1 MGGGFGGFIFQ
12 RTQTRERSMVMTR
25 TIGFALA
32 SLAAFSAPIKADK
45 LSLILE
51 PATDFQN
58 FLPHAVDRTF
68 FHPLYPESHSLG
80 CSESTCS
87 GAFAADLSQHDTIHI
102 TFRMEKELFI
112 RPDAYDPRVRVAFS
126 ARAANCTDGKL
137 LISKKIKA
145 SRVAIIGNYTQELYA
160 NLNTKVSQ

>member
-1 MGGGFGGFIFQ
+1 
-12 RTQTRERSMVMTR
+12 MTR
-25 TIGFALA
+25 TIGLALA
-32 SLAAFSAPIKADK
+32 SLLAVFSWPTKAAK

-51 PATDFQN
+51 PATEYQN
-58 FLPHAVDRTF
+58 FLPQAVDRKF
-68 FHPLYPESHSLG
+68 FRPVHPESHSLG
-80 CSESTCS
+80 CFESTCS

-102 TFRMEKELFI
+102 TFRTEKELFI

-126 ARAANCTDGKL
+126 ARTENCTDGKL

-160 NLNTKVSQ
+160 NLKTKVSQIPLVRLDIVVLTFCF